1 MGNPRY
7 CIFFKKVQYMYI
19 HIPSLFG
26 VVHFALILRPLA
38 VTVTKWNR
46 TSLWEAACYIGVEGG
61 GTEHLF

>member
-1 MGNPRY
+1 
-7 CIFFKKVQYMYI
+7 MYI

-26 VVHFALILRPLA
+26 VVHFAWIFITLA

-46 TSLWEAACYIGVEGG
+46 TNLWETACYVGVEGG

>member
-1 MGNPRY
+1 
-7 CIFFKKVQYMYI
+7 MYI

-26 VVHFALILRPLA
+26 VVHFALIFRPLA